1 MPITT
6 MNFPDKARKDWLKKP
21 KNFSRRPWKLKGSEM
36 RIQSKLRRSLAKKVQ
51 KEMRAQKIRPNDILA
66 DLKSERRQYLKKTE
80 Q

>member
-1 MPITT
+1 
-6 MNFPDKARKDWLKKP
+6 
-21 KNFSRRPWKLKGSEM
+21 M